1 MLRARATDRRVRL
14 GANIALAALLFWGGM
29 VFQNWLFPAGITV
42 NGTKVELG
50 PRKRMGT
57 LVAAP
62 VPTSVRILFGPLS
75 VPPKEML
82 SQNIEWQAIEGTG
95 RQRKYNGISADPDE
109 TICMFSMADKCFNE
123 YKYLDLVLSF
133 QKPITF
139 THIKVT
145 VVQGDATPK
154 IFAA

>member
-1 MLRARATDRRVRL
+1 
-14 GANIALAALLFWGGM
+14 
-29 VFQNWLFPAGITV
+29 
-42 NGTKVELG
+42 
-50 PRKRMGT
+50 
-57 LVAAP
+57 
-62 VPTSVRILFGPLS
+62 
-75 VPPKEML
+75 ML

-123 YKYLDLVLSF
+123 YKYLDVLSF

-145 VVQGDATPK
+145 VVQGDATPRLEQ
-154 IFAA
+154 IIMTETDAVLRFSFYPTDRLLDIEATD